1 MQFLDI
7 RRLKVI
13 LIISAIAIAVTSLYI
28 SHKLVRDLSMEE
40 KLRMEVWAEAMSA
53 FNSADDSA
61 DLNLVLKVLNA
72 NNTIPVIV
80 ADSKDYIQTYRNIE
94 IQSNDTIDFL
104 DKKLGQL
111 KSSGKIITID
121 LNTSESDFINVF
133 YEDSLMLTRLSIYPY
148 VQLGVVLIFVLVAI
162 FALLSSKK
170 AEQNKVWVGLSK
182 ETAHQLGTPISSL
195 IAWVELLKTQY
206 PEDALIP
213 CMAEDVDRLQTIA
226 NRFSKIGS
234 APELVPTNL
243 YNVLKEVTDYISNRT
258 SNKVNIILNKPS
270 QDIVVPLNTALF
282 SWVIENLCKNAID
295 AMNGIGVIT
304 ISVHSS
310 SSWWYI
316 DVQDTGKGIIK
327 SKQNTVFTPGYT
339 TKKRGWGL
347 GLSLARRIVEEYH
360 SGFIYV
366 KSSEVKDRRASCR
379 ERVYVLV

>member
-366 KSSEVKDRRASCR
+366 KSSEVNKGTVFRI
-379 ERVYVLV
+379 ELKK